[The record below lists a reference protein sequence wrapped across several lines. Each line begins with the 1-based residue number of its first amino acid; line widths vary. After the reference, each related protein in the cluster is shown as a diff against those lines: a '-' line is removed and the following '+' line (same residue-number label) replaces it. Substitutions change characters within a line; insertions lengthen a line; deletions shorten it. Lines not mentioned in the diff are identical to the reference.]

1 MSPRKSYEFKDKRS
15 TVQKVDALVAGGFS
29 RHKACQFCGIPPLYY
44 RRWVK
49 LLKKVDTLIAS
60 ESYVSH
66 KMNSTARKLH
76 PGRRSILTEIT
87 PQLKHFIFV
96 MREQG
101 IQVTNRMVCREASRL
116 LPSFHVKSE

>member
-15 TVQKVDALVAGGFS
+15 TVQKVDVLVAGGFS
-29 RHKACQFCGIPPLYY
+29 RHKACRFCGIPPLYY

-76 PGRRSILTEIT
+76 FGCRSILTEIT
-87 PQLKHFIFV
+87 TQLKHFIFV
-96 MREQG
+96 
-101 IQVTNRMVCREASRL
+101 IHVAVVYFYEAFEI
-116 LPSFHVKSE
+116 LPPQQNFVDDSYVKI